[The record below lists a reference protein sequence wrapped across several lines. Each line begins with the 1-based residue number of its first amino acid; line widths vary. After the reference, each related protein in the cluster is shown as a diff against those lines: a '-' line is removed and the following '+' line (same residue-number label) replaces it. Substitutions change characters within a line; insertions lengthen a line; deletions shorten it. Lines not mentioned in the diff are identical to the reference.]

1 MQKSSLCKNPK
12 PPTPAPDIYLFEFQ
26 EQTHRNLDF
35 TPTTTQMLHKH
46 KSKHQQLS
54 EEQSP
59 SVTFFIWCSNS
70 SPVEVF
76 ATGPAQLQPRASSP
90 LCLHVMRLGICALVT
105 STQRI
110 CLLVKP
116 EVSFRNI
123 QFPETR
129 RQLYFRQTVFY
140 SLSAFISSSK
150 AQAVLYS
157 PTHFTNSSFTSFSP
171 RCASTRNFSSVQLNF
186 ESAAAMS
193 W

>member
-1 MQKSSLCKNPK
+1 MEGNCFPFLVFVSQNSC
-12 PPTPAPDIYLFEFQ
+12 
-26 EQTHRNLDF
+26 
-35 TPTTTQMLHKH
+35 KH
-46 KSKHQQLS
+46 KQVLKYRVSNPCTSPPSARTPSHQQLS
-54 EEQSP
+54 ESRAHLSP
-59 SVTFFIWCSNS
+59 FSYGAATR
-70 SPVEVF
+70 EGF
-76 ATGPAQLQPRASSP
+76 ASGPAQLQPRASSP

-105 STQRI
+105 STQRL

-129 RQLYFRQTVFY
+129 RQLYSRQTMFY

-157 PTHFTNSSFTSFSP
+157 PTHFTKSSFTSFSP
-171 RCASTRNFSSVQLNF
+171 RCASTRNFSSSQLNF
-186 ESAAAMS
+186 ESAAVMS